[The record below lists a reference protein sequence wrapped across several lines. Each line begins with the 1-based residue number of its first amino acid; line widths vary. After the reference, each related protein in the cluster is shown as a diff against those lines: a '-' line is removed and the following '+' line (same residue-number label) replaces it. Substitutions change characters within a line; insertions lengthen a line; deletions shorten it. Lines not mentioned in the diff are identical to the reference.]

1 MFGAIQLAA
10 SSVGMELTPIG
21 ANDADEIEHGVT
33 AFARA
38 SNGGLIVT
46 GNSPNMVHRQLIITL
61 AARHRLPAVY
71 ALPLF
76 AHDGGLISYG
86 SDTIDPYRRAAGY
99 VDRILKGEKP
109 ADLPVQAP
117 TKYELVINLKTAKAL
132 GIEIPTTVLARA
144 DEVIE

>member
-1 MFGAIQLAA
+1 M
-10 SSVGMELTPIG
+10 G
-21 ANDADEIEHGVT
+21 ANDAGEIERGVT

-46 GNSPNMVHRQLIITL
+46 GNSLTMVHRQLIISL
-61 AARHRLPAVY
+61 ALRHRLPAVY

-86 SDTIDPYRRAAGY
+86 SDTIDPYRRAAAY
-99 VDRILKGEKP
+99 VNRILKGESP
-109 ADLPVQAP
+109 ADLPVQQP
-117 TKYELVINLKTAKAL
+117 TKFELIVNLKTARAL
-132 GIEIPTTVLARA
+132 GLNLPPSVLARA